1 MKDER
6 YQYFI
11 KLFKNGDLN
20 VNFRTRFI
28 KDYLN
33 RDKDIFQKF
42 INLFGV
48 ESINKFTISIIMT
61 EFQND
66 EDKSPNICDMEKK
79 GKKGENLIYKISF
92 RKSYSW

>member
-1 MKDER
+1 
-6 YQYFI
+6 
-11 KLFKNGDLN
+11 
-20 VNFRTRFI
+20 
-28 KDYLN
+28 
-33 RDKDIFQKF
+33 
-42 INLFGV
+42 
-48 ESINKFTISIIMT
+48 MT